1 MARIDAVWSAATGL
15 SQIDLVTAA
24 AFQARN
30 LLLSLRAGE
39 PSRLVRA
46 LALEAISCALE
57 GTRRHRRVIALL
69 TAARRIATR
78 MQEPHALGMV
88 ALADGIAALSSGRWD
103 DGEAALAAA
112 EATFRT
118 RCVGVIWEL
127 ATLHHFRVW
136 TFAFRGAYAEMML
149 YGHNVLDEARARNDL
164 YTPGTIGMFV
174 EPIERLLAD
183 DPDGSREALEQVARR
198 WTHRGLS
205 LQRTME
211 HMQSTFIDL
220 YAGDGKRAWD
230 RLNQWWPELRA
241 AHLLRLEQMRIQ
253 MFHIRAACAIQA
265 ARATG
270 SDWLLE
276 SARKDARR
284 IERERAPWAAPEA
297 KTILAALAAR
307 RGDRS
312 GAAAL
317 LGQAADR
324 LEALGRGQFAHPARW
339 QQGRLLGSEE
349 GRRLTAAAASKMV
362 GQGVSNTER
371 WVDLHVPGFTA

>member
-39 PSRLVRA
+39 PYRVVRA

-57 GTRRHRRVIALL
+57 GTRRHQRVTALL
-69 TAARRIATR
+69 TAARQIATR

-88 ALADGIAALSSGRWD
+88 ALADGIAALSCGRWD
-103 DGEAALAAA
+103 EGEAALSSA
-112 EATFRT
+112 ETTFRT
-118 RCVGVIWEL
+118 GCVGVIWEL

-136 TFAFRGAYAEMML
+136 TFAFRGAYAEMMS
-149 YGHNVLDEARARNDL
+149 YGHRVLDEARERNDL

-174 EPIERLLAD
+174 EPIGRLLAD
-183 DPDGSREALEQVARR
+183 DPDGSRHALEEVARR

-205 LQRTME
+205 LQRVME

-253 MFHIRAACAIQA
+253 MFHLRAACAIQA
-265 ARATG
+265 ALATG
-270 SDWLLE
+270 SDRLLE

-284 IERERAPWAAPEA
+284 IARERAPWAEPEA

-324 LEALGRGQFAHPARW
+324 FEALDRGQFAHPARW
-339 QQGRLLGSEE
+339 QQGRLLGVK
-349 GRRLTAAAASKMV
+349 RAAV
-362 GQGVSNTER
+362 
-371 WVDLHVPGFTA
+371 